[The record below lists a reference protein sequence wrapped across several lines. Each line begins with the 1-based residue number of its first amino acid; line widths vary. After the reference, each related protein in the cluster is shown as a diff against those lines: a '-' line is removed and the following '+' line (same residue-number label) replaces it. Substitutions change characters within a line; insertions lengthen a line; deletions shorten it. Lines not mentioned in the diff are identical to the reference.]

1 MKIYNQKRTIA
12 YFVDD
17 VSTSFV
23 INDIKALAEE
33 FYSIILFSIDKIQ
46 DSKALPSNV
55 IVVDGFMDWGRY
67 HKMKIVLANF
77 FGILGIYFRECYALK
92 KLLPIRKSIALIA
105 SNIFKTNEVIRQ
117 LEEKKIQ
124 IDDITF
130 FYSFWFY
137 DCIYLAWLKHL
148 NGQIKIISRAH
159 SGDLYEDHISIRN
172 NLLFRHFQLSQ
183 MDAVYPVSNMGTDY
197 LRKKYPEF
205 SNTFK
210 TVYLGT
216 KDHHYMNPFNP
227 KSFVIVSCASFRH
240 HKRIHKIA
248 EALLGVE
255 SHVIWYHFGD
265 ENLNTTD
272 PKIPEYKT
280 RKKALESKTNI
291 KFYPMSYTSN
301 EDLMDF
307 YMKTPISLFV
317 SLSAVEGIP
326 VSIMEAIS
334 FGIPVLSTDVGGCA
348 EIVNDK
354 TGILIPLTTEISE
367 ISKILDAFPN
377 SDKNTEAYRLNVRAF
392 WQTKFDANQNNLAFF
407 EQIDALTK

>member
-23 INDIKALAEE
+23 INDIKALAEK
-33 FYSIILFSIDKIQ
+33 FYSIILFSIDKIE
-46 DSKALPSNV
+46 DAHELPSNV
-55 IVVDGFMDWGRY
+55 ILIDGFMDWGRY
-67 HKMKIVLANF
+67 HKMKIVLSNF
-77 FGILGIYFRECYALK
+77 YGIMGIYFRECYALK
-92 KLLPIRKSIALIA
+92 KILPIKKSIALIA
-105 SNIFKTNEVIRQ
+105 SNMFKTNEVLRQ
-117 LEEKKIQ
+117 LNDKKIQ
-124 IDDITF
+124 INDIAL

-148 NGQIKIISRAH
+148 NSNIKIISRAH

-172 NLLFRHFQLSQ
+172 NLLFRHFQLRKLN
-183 MDAVYPVSNMGTDY
+183 AVYPVSEMGTEY
-197 LRKKYPEF
+197 LRKKYPTF
-205 SNTFK
+205 SNTFN

-216 KDHHYMNPFNP
+216 KDHHTLNPFDP

-255 SHVIWYHFGD
+255 RPVIWYHFGD
-265 ENLNTTD
+265 ENLNTPD
-272 PKIPEYKT
+272 PKISEYKS
-280 RKKALESKTNI
+280 RKAALESKSNI
-291 KFYPMSYTSN
+291 KFYPMGFTSN
-301 EDLMDF
+301 NDLMDF
-307 YMKTPISLFV
+307 YRKTPVHLFV

-334 FGIPVLSTDVGGCA
+334 FGIPILSTDVGGCA

-367 ISKILDAFPN
+367 ISKILDAFPD
-377 SDKNTEAYRLNVRAF
+377 SDKNTEAYRLNVSAF
-392 WQTKFDANQNNLAFF
+392 WQTKFNAKQNNLAFF
-407 EQIDALTK
+407 DQIDALN